1 MGIALGD
8 YEARVQVAFDAGPFN
23 ASPTWTDITDDVL
36 ADEGLTFSRGARS
49 VGGKP
54 GPGLA
59 DLRVKNWAEDD
70 RTNFAPYPSAESGAT
85 GWQSNANATVGT
97 SAAWSYAGS
106 SCYTL
111 TSVAAGNA
119 SIKTST
125 TMATS
130 PGAVST
136 HSVRL
141 RSATAS
147 RTVRV
152 LVLFFDS
159 SYGFLSTATGS
170 AFTSS
175 TSSDVTPSIAATAPA
190 SAAWMQTVVAVYSTA
205 AAGEVH
211 YIDALLVEASGTVG
225 TYFDGSTS
233 GFEWTG
239 AAHASTSRT
248 AAIRRAGR
256 WTPGVAAGPWH
267 PLKLKRRIRL
277 QARYA
282 GGSWVDLWGGHLTDH
297 TPSWIGA
304 GKAVCDLSA
313 SDLLSAL
320 SLLKAFP
327 NAILAEQLYDDPV
340 LCYPLDDSE
349 GSITAG
355 DRTASNRPSL
365 TVEQIGTGGAIDFG
379 AGSVGPEGAT
389 CAAFTR
395 VDASNGKYLAL
406 DAGVPTPFGATVA
419 VVVLPSSASAQMT
432 ALAGVYEMFGSAIT
446 LGTSS
451 TGKARASVS
460 IPLEG
465 ISLTVVGTST
475 LATDDVS
482 HLALTMSISG
492 TTVTVTLYVNGA
504 PEASGTFAR
513 GLVPNVQDLRVGG
526 TAAGDV
532 WDGQIA
538 NVAVYDTAL
547 SGARVTAHA
556 AAVNG
561 WRGEPSGYRFSRLAL
576 LAGIPGGLIS
586 TSSVGLATMGPQ
598 PVGGK
603 TFTAALNEVAAA
615 EQGAVDIDRS
625 GLLRFAGRVLRRG
638 APSVVTLDARTD
650 ILSDFEG
657 LPYNDE
663 GLLNDVTVS
672 RVGGATQRAV
682 NAASALELGTISD
695 SIEVYVEDDD
705 QALSLAEWLAN
716 INAEPQLRA
725 PVIKVSMAALAAR
738 SPSKVD
744 AVMALERGQR
754 ITVSDLPDGLP
765 ATELDLFVE
774 GVSDAWGKNDWIRT
788 ITTSS
793 LWRNGAVWILGD
805 PFYGVLGTSTIL
817 GH

>member
-23 ASPTWTDITDDVL
+23 ASPTWTDITEDVL
-36 ADEGLTFSRGARS
+36 ADEGLSFSRGARS

-59 DLRVKNWAEDD
+59 DLRVKNWAE
-70 RTNFAPYPSAESGAT
+70 
-85 GWQSNANATVGT
+85 
-97 SAAWSYAGS
+97 GS
-106 SCYTL
+106 K
-111 TSVAAGNA
+111 V
-119 SIKTST
+119 
-125 TMATS
+125 
-130 PGAVST
+130 
-136 HSVRL
+136 
-141 RSATAS
+141 
-147 RTVRV
+147 
-152 LVLFFDS
+152 
-159 SYGFLSTATGS
+159 
-170 AFTSS
+170 
-175 TSSDVTPSIAATAPA
+175 
-190 SAAWMQTVVAVYSTA
+190 
-205 AAGEVH
+205 
-211 YIDALLVEASGTVG
+211 
-225 TYFDGSTS
+225 
-233 GFEWTG
+233 
-239 AAHASTSRT
+239 
-248 AAIRRAGR
+248 AGR

-267 PLKLKRRIRL
+267 PLKLKRRIRI

-282 GGSWVDLWGGHLTDH
+282 GGSWVNLWGGHITDFV
-297 TPSWIGA
+297 PSWIGA
-304 GKAVCDLSA
+304 GKAVCDPSA

-349 GSITAG
+349 GSVTAG
-355 DRTASNRPSL
+355 DRTSSNRPSL

-406 DAGVPTPFGATVA
+406 DAGVSTPFGATVA

-547 SGARVTAHA
+547 SAARIASHALAVT
-556 AAVNG
+556 G
-561 WRGEPSGYRFSRLAL
+561 WAGELTGGRFQRLAR
-576 LAGIPGGLIS
+576 LAGVPSGLIS
-586 TSSVGLATMGPQ
+586 VTSSAGGTTMGAQ

-603 TFTAALNEVAAA
+603 TLTTALNEVATTD
-615 EQGAVDIDRS
+615 QGATDIDRS
-625 GLLRFAGRVLRRG
+625 GLLRFAGRDLRRG
-638 APSVVTLDARTD
+638 AASVVTLDARTD
-650 ILSDFEG
+650 ILNDFEG

-672 RVGGATQRAV
+672 RIGGATQRAV
-682 NAASALELGTISD
+682 NQASVDEYGTISD
-695 SIEVYVEDDD
+695 SIEVWLNDDD
-705 QALSLAEWLAN
+705 AALRLAEWLAN

-738 SPSKVD
+738 SPSKVA

-765 ATELDLFVE
+765 ATTLDLFVE
-774 GVSDAWGKNDWIRT
+774 GLSDAWGKNDWVRT

-805 PFYGVLGTSTIL
+805 PFYGVLGSTTIL

>member
-23 ASPTWTDITDDVL
+23 ASPTWTDITEDVL

-59 DLRVKNWAEDD
+59 DLRVKNWAE
-70 RTNFAPYPSAESGAT
+70 
-85 GWQSNANATVGT
+85 
-97 SAAWSYAGS
+97 GS
-106 SCYTL
+106 K
-111 TSVAAGNA
+111 V
-119 SIKTST
+119 
-125 TMATS
+125 
-130 PGAVST
+130 
-136 HSVRL
+136 
-141 RSATAS
+141 
-147 RTVRV
+147 
-152 LVLFFDS
+152 
-159 SYGFLSTATGS
+159 
-170 AFTSS
+170 
-175 TSSDVTPSIAATAPA
+175 
-190 SAAWMQTVVAVYSTA
+190 
-205 AAGEVH
+205 
-211 YIDALLVEASGTVG
+211 
-225 TYFDGSTS
+225 
-233 GFEWTG
+233 
-239 AAHASTSRT
+239 
-248 AAIRRAGR
+248 AGR

-267 PLKLKRRIRL
+267 PLKLKRRFRI

-349 GSITAG
+349 GSVTAG

-365 TVEQIGTGGAIDFG
+365 TVEQIGTGGAVDFG

-482 HLALTMSISG
+482 HLALTMSIAG

-504 PEASGTFAR
+504 PEASGTFTR

-547 SGARVTAHA
+547 SAARIASHALAVT
-556 AAVNG
+556 G
-561 WRGEPSGYRFSRLAL
+561 WAGELTGGRFQRLAR
-576 LAGIPGGLIS
+576 LAGVPSGLIS
-586 TSSVGLATMGPQ
+586 VTSSAGGTTMGAQ

-603 TFTAALNEVAAA
+603 TLTTALNEVATTD
-615 EQGAVDIDRS
+615 QGATDIDRS
-625 GLLRFAGRVLRRG
+625 GLLRFAGRDLRRG
-638 APSVVTLDARTD
+638 VPSVVTLDARTD

-657 LPYNDE
+657 LPFNDE

-682 NAASALELGTISD
+682 NAASALELGTISE
-695 SIEVYVEDDD
+695 SIEVYVETDD

-774 GVSDAWGKNDWIRT
+774 GLSDAWGKNDWIRT